1 MAIGGWMKA
10 LNAVSGLIELSRQ
23 FRRPSAPDDALA
35 AQPRGAGPLGA
46 LETRLTGV
54 LVAALKE
61 AFDRD
66 SARLE
71 LERTHV
77 EAERQRA
84 EQALRAELRRQAA
97 DRSLAHL
104 RLIALVGVGA
114 WALSAVLA
122 ALVPGMRA
130 VVPRVLLG
138 VGWAASFSAIGCAFA
153 AWRAVLAASAD
164 LSGATAESR
173 AAAIAQWLLLAS
185 LAFIAASL
193 LVAL

>member
-1 MAIGGWMKA
+1 MAFGGWVKA
-10 LNAVSGLIELSRQ
+10 FNAVSGLIELSKQ
-23 FRRPSAPDDALA
+23 FRKPVSAEESLASAARP
-35 AQPRGAGPLGA
+35 GGA
-46 LETRLTGV
+46 LETRLAGV
-54 LVAALKE
+54 LVAALRE

-122 ALVPGMRA
+122 AWMPGMRTA
-130 VVPRVLLG
+130 VPRALLG
-138 VGWAASFSAIGCAFA
+138 LGWAAAFSAIGCAFA